1 MRKLTLDTFISAAE
15 DFEKSQYQVLSAL
28 KNYSEQFHKNK
39 VYPALSELIEINT
52 IVEGIINEKSELEKI
67 FPQLSQNKAL
77 ARERNDSEGDPV
89 FINDVNQVFDFINW
103 AYPKI
108 QEVIEEGKVIYSF
121 VKQNLVIEEIGI
133 VPIYKNEGYFFI
145 SNPKIESLQIYR
157 YEVPFLSLD
166 MNTSSLMRI
175 YLMHSIENDEA
186 EKETHNAIKL
196 KLIREFDDLPNPA
209 TFRMECDLDFP
220 FEETILPIAKRR
232 LIKRL
237 VA

>member
-1 MRKLTLDTFISAAE
+1 MRKLTLDTFVSAAD
-15 DFEKSQYQVLSAL
+15 DFERSQYQFLSAL
-28 KNYSEQFHKNK
+28 KSYSEQLHKNK
-39 VYPALSELIEINT
+39 VYPALSELFEIS
-52 IVEGIINEKSELEKI
+52 IILEGIINEKSELEKI
-67 FPQLSQNKAL
+67 FPQLIQNKVL
-77 ARERNDSEGDPV
+77 ARERNDSESDPA

-108 QEVIEEGKVIYSF
+108 QDVVEEGKVIYSF

-145 SNPKIESLQIYR
+145 SNPKIDSLQIYR
-157 YEVPFLSLD
+157 YEVPFLSID

-175 YLMHSIENDEA
+175 YLMHSFIKEEA
-186 EKETHNAIKL
+186 SKETHSSIKL
-196 KLIREFDDLPNPA
+196 KLIKEFDDLPNPA
-209 TFRMECDLDFP
+209 TFKMECDLDFP

-237 VA
+237 VV